1 MTLFRKIFSALL
13 CFLLSAGALYAAPR
27 GKQEL
32 VPAGSWVYDAL
43 TAIALEEGRA
53 DFSDNA
59 PLSIN
64 EILLYLSEADYS
76 SLSSSGKSL
85 YDRIKAY
92 AAEDPL
98 SFEAGIFSLEADP
111 VVNLEGCLLY
121 TSDAADDA

>member
-1 MTLFRKIFSALL
+1 LTLFRKIFSALL

-64 EILLYLSEADYS
+64 EILLYLGGQRMGSRNAPIRQ
-76 SLSSSGKSL
+76 K
-85 YDRIKAY
+85 RTT
-92 AAEDPL
+92 
-98 SFEAGIFSLEADP
+98 
-111 VVNLEGCLLY
+111 VR
-121 TSDAADDA
+121 